1 MAYKVIQAFTDLKD
15 GDKVYRVG
23 DIYEG
28 EDPER
33 INDLLAN
40 DNKGRHMS
48 LKGKPLIA
56 LYGKTPETPE
66 VPEDEAP
73 ETPPETSEDE
83 VPETPPETSEDE
95 VKAPKKGKK

>member
-28 EDPER
+28 EDPKR
-33 INDLLAN
+33 IKDLLSN
-40 DNKGRHMS
+40 DNKGRHGS
-48 LKGKPLIA
+48 LKGKPLIESDGEQTEA
-56 LYGKTPETPE
+56 PETPE
-66 VPEDEAP
+66 VPVIPEDEAP
-73 ETPPETSEDE
+73 ENP
-83 VPETPPETSEDE
+83 EDE

>member
-1 MAYKVIQAFTDLKD
+1 MTYKVVQAFTDLKD

-33 INDLLAN
+33 IKDLLAK
-40 DNKGRHMS
+40 DNKGRHDS
-48 LKGKPLIA
+48 LKGKPLIESD
-56 LYGKTPETPE
+56 GEQTETPE
-66 VPEDEAP
+66 VPEVP
-73 ETPPETSEDE
+73 E
-83 VPETPPETSEDE
+83 VPEDVASETPEDE

>member
-1 MAYKVIQAFTDLKD
+1 MAYKVVQAFTDLKD

-33 INDLLAN
+33 IKDLLAN
-40 DNKGRHMS
+40 DNKGRHDS

-56 LYGKTPETPE
+56 LDGKTPEAPETPE
-66 VPEDEAP
+66 VPVIPEDEAP
-73 ETPPETSEDE
+73 ENP
-83 VPETPPETSEDE
+83 EDE

>member
-28 EDPER
+28 EDPKR
-33 INDLLAN
+33 IKDLLAD
-40 DNKGRHMS
+40 DNKGRHDS

-56 LYGKTPETPE
+56 LDGKTPETPETPE

-73 ETPPETSEDE
+73 ETPPET
-83 VPETPPETSEDE
+83 PEDE
-95 VKAPKKGKK
+95 VKATKKGKK

>member
-1 MAYKVIQAFTDLKD
+1 MAYKVVQAFTDLKD

-33 INDLLAN
+33 IKDLLAN
-40 DNKGRHMS
+40 DNEGRHDS

-56 LYGKTPETPE
+56 LDGKTP
-66 VPEDEAP
+66 EAP
-73 ETPPETSEDE
+73 ETPPET
-83 VPETPPETSEDE
+83 PEDE
-95 VKAPKKGKK
+95 VKATKKGKK

>member
-28 EDPER
+28 EDPKR
-33 INDLLAN
+33 IKDLLAN
-40 DNKGRHMS
+40 DNEGRHTS
-48 LKGKPLIA
+48 LKDKPLIA
-56 LYGKTPETPE
+56 LDGKTPET
-66 VPEDEAP
+66 PEDEAP
-73 ETPPETSEDE
+73 ETPPET
-83 VPETPPETSEDE
+83 PEDE

>member
-1 MAYKVIQAFTDLKD
+1 MAYKVVQAFTDLKD

-33 INDLLAN
+33 IKDLLAN
-40 DNKGRHMS
+40 DNKGRHDS
-48 LKGKPLIA
+48 LKGKPLIESD
-56 LYGKTPETPE
+56 GKTPETPETPEVPE

-73 ETPPETSEDE
+73 ETP
-83 VPETPPETSEDE
+83 EDE

>member
-28 EDPER
+28 EDPKR
-33 INDLLAN
+33 IKDLLAN
-40 DNKGRHMS
+40 DNKGRHTS
-48 LKGKPLIA
+48 LKDKPLIA
-56 LYGKTPETPE
+56 LDGEQTEAPETPE

-73 ETPPETSEDE
+73 ETPPET
-83 VPETPPETSEDE
+83 PEDE
-95 VKAPKKGKK
+95 VKATKKGKK

>member
-1 MAYKVIQAFTDLKD
+1 MAYKVVQAFTDLKD

-28 EDPER
+28 EDPKR
-33 INDLLAN
+33 IKDLLAK
-40 DNKGRHMS
+40 DNKGRHDS

-56 LYGKTPETPE
+56 LDGKAPETPETPETPE
-66 VPEDEAP
+66 VPEDVAS
-73 ETPPETSEDE
+73 ETP
-83 VPETPPETSEDE
+83 EDE

>member
-28 EDPER
+28 EDPKR
-33 INDLLAN
+33 IKDLLSK
-40 DNKGRHMS
+40 DNKGRHDS
-48 LKGKPLIA
+48 LKGKPLIESDGEQTEA
-56 LYGKTPETPE
+56 PETPE

-73 ETPPETSEDE
+73 ETPPET
-83 VPETPPETSEDE
+83 PEDE